1 MLERRKFPRPKTVL
15 TAIEDI
21 TYSVLRS
28 HQASAGE
35 TGKKKG
41 Q

>member
-28 HQASAGE
+28 HQICGADTA
-35 TGKKKG
+35 KKKA
-41 Q
+41 